1 MTPVETVLA
10 FLDAINSDDADK
22 VAEWITEDHVF
33 IDTLGNSLQGR
44 EKMRAG
50 FRGYYAMCP
59 DYRISREDIFHN
71 GDIVALFGRAG
82 GTIRVN
88 GELLPENTWQIP
100 DAWRAVVRDGLIREW
115 RVYADNK
122 PVNDILAKSPSK
134 QPGACKNPVS
144 KSLQRHLGTGR
155 QHSQSGEFRLHRVR
169 PLDGRAHSTSF
180 HLRFAAHLF
189 GSHRPEQQSIAWEL
203 HAFCGGRDRIRAAA

>member
-22 VAEWITEDHVF
+22 VTEWITEDHVF
-33 IDTLGNSLQGR
+33 IDALGNSLQGR

-50 FRGYYAMCP
+50 FRAYYAMCP
-59 DYRISREDIFHN
+59 DYRISHEDIFHN
-71 GDIVALFGRAG
+71 GDTVALFGRAG

-100 DAWRAVVRDGLIREW
+100 AAWRAVVRDGLIREW

-122 PVNDILAKSPSK
+122 PVYDILAKSAK
-134 QPGACKNPVS
+134 VQAK
-144 KSLQRHLGTGR
+144 
-155 QHSQSGEFRLHRVR
+155 
-169 PLDGRAHSTSF
+169 
-180 HLRFAAHLF
+180 
-189 GSHRPEQQSIAWEL
+189 
-203 HAFCGGRDRIRAAA
+203 